1 AAGFEFPADPIDRFP
16 LPDLAVAEYL
26 LCDEVNQSLLCAV
39 AQYSNSGA
47 GETATV
53 QQKFDH
59 SFKRGALSN
68 SEQSTD
74 KDDGHAPD
82 SSSRFQLPEVTICQQ
97 LVNGE
102 ASQTLVCTAAESGI
116 GDVGDPPPTIQV
128 DINSTCNGMALS
140 LPTSEQSTGKDDPQ
154 APGWTKRVRVGH
166 TPIYIPPK
174 VVLHIVEKI
183 AVETIFL
190 SLFISTFCC

>member
-1 AAGFEFPADPIDRFP
+1 M
-16 LPDLAVAEYL
+16 PDLAAAEYL
-26 LCDEVNQSLLCAV
+26 LRDEVNQSLLCAV
-39 AQYSNSGA
+39 AQSSNSGA
-47 GETATV
+47 GETAVTV
-53 QQKFDH
+53 QEEFDH

-154 APGWTKRVRVGH
+154 APGWTKRYTIVDVCFCFKDMTILSGLY
-166 TPIYIPPK
+166 IYIPPNFT
-174 VVLHIVEKI
+174 EKY
-183 AVETIFL
+183 
-190 SLFISTFCC
+190 